1 MDFELLVTLT
11 KELNTTLIVVTPLRC
26 FIDNYTDYRNTF
38 DKLTLLNSIINNIKG
53 QIELLYPQH
62 NTLIIL
68 CDKILFSQIQD
79 SMSLAIILSMHG
91 HKRDITLEYITPLS
105 PDIDSFFNE
114 NNYADNNIL
123 DRRTGIDRFFNED
136 GYISPIENDDYDESY
151 DCDNSNIIYSH
162 KKREAYN
169 ISDMIIE
176 DHNDIMFKQSLCS
189 DDEGSFHSYVSNYD
203 EL

>member
-26 FIDNYTDYRNTF
+26 FIDNHNDYRNTF

-53 QIELLYPQH
+53 QIELLYPKH

-68 CDKILFSQIQD
+68 CDKILFSQIH
-79 SMSLAIILSMHG
+79 LLYRTIHERNI
-91 HKRDITLEYITPLS
+91 KNEYMTPLS

-114 NNYADNNIL
+114 DDYTDSNNL
-123 DRRTGIDRFFNED
+123 DRRTRIDRFINED
-136 GYISPIENDDYDESY
+136 GYISPIENDDYDESLDY
-151 DCDNSNIIYSH
+151 DKSLDYDESLDILNMH
-162 KKREAYN
+162 LMDR
-169 ISDMIIE
+169 
-176 DHNDIMFKQSLCS
+176 NDIMFKQSLYS

-203 EL
+203 D